1 MFYCYRVAILTKSK
15 YAVGAIAA
23 VREKAARNCVELSHN
38 FQLSIAQLGAAIATA
53 LQARAAVL
61 IINILG
67 TKISL
72 ITIGVCFSQHTS
84 LTIFPAYHTCCTRFG
99 QGPPLAAIQQ

>member
-23 VREKAARNCVELSHN
+23 VREKAARNCVDISHN

-67 TKISL
+67 AEISL
-72 ITIGVCFSQHTS
+72 ITIGVCLPQHTTQAVFS
-84 LTIFPAYHTCCTRFG
+84 RLPY
-99 QGPPLAAIQQ
+99 LWY